1 MSVRATS
8 TKLPRLLS
16 LLPKDGVG
24 SLVYQSRWRAK
35 QLPIPSPTDTLST
48 ASKDSCFYEIKKVHF
63 KANESGKLKAEAFG
77 VFYWK
82 GKRVTPGNQEFEKL
96 GGGSKHLWQAANPP
110 LALRRQAE
118 QKSTTP
124 PPPAVTPEQE

>member
-16 LLPKDGVG
+16 LLPQDGVG

-48 ASKDSCFYEIKKVHF
+48 ASKEACFYEIKKVQI
-63 KANESGKLKAEAFG
+63 KPNENGKLKAEAFG
-77 VFYWK
+77 VFYWS
-82 GKRVTPGNQEFEKL
+82 V
-96 GGGSKHLWQAANPP
+96 
-110 LALRRQAE
+110 
-118 QKSTTP
+118 
-124 PPPAVTPEQE
+124 